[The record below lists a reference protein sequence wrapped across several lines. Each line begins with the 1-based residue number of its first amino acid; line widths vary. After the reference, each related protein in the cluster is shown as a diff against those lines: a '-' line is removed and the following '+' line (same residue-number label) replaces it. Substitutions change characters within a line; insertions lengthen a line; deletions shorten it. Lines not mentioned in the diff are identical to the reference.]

1 MPPIRKHWN
10 LILCILLGFVPI
22 APALFSGS
30 TIGAFDQIR
39 QMAPW
44 NGDKPSVPWDV
55 LQADSVLQFYVW
67 RDLVFQSWGRFEVPV
82 WNPYEL
88 GGTPLLANSQSGALY
103 PFHILVGILKI
114 PTGLAIVLL
123 AWLHL
128 SLAALGTAKAAKA
141 LGANEFGQT
150 VSAVGFGTSAFM
162 LAWTALPSVITTVCW
177 IPWGIAAALSLPK
190 DRLDGFATLRLAA
203 PIALL
208 LLAGHL
214 QFAAYGLGAIGLAII
229 ASFFG
234 QSAFTIGMRALMIL
248 SATLLCNIFAGRQIA
263 TVLEYSQFS
272 HRRGT
277 PTPEGYEAYVASSL
291 KPLHL
296 SALSSPTML
305 GNPRVAGP
313 EAAPGIK
320 VSEYWPAIAMRGAN
334 YAEGAL
340 TLGPLILAFL
350 FLANWRAKRTWFA
363 AALCVGAAL
372 IGFGSPLNAVLYFN
386 VPGWSATGSP
396 GRVIVLFVLGASLL
410 AGLGAS
416 NTVQSFTK
424 KSWLGLGVLL
434 LSILLVP
441 VLNGT
446 FTASN
451 VPMEVISQ
459 LAAAGFI
466 SGATTALLGI
476 LLVVGCFVFLQMPDE
491 KKKTHGALGLV
502 TVFGI
507 AWILSFNPIMFGKPL
522 EAKAEPAKTR
532 IAVVNNDWDLLTAA
546 PAVLP
551 PNTATMLRQPELGG
565 YDSLLHRDTVAML
578 NDINGQDSPPPAN
591 GNMMFIKDTFDPKKA
606 ADAGVTEVWSRNPL
620 ASMTTVPVQ
629 RDGYF
634 VYQLAG
640 PGLADVDG
648 KPVEIAELSPSGIR
662 IVAPPG
668 GKLTV
673 RFRNIG
679 QWTSNLSEPRKD
691 TRWLEYDLEP
701 NTPEVYIRPKGL
713 EIAINFNNLFSIFFF
728 VFLFWRRPGAKP
740 E

>member
-10 LILCILLGFVPI
+10 LILCILLGFIPI

-44 NGDKPSVPWDV
+44 NGEKPSVPWDV

-190 DRLDGFATLRLAA
+190 DRLDGFATLQLAA
-203 PIALL
+203 PIALV

-214 QFAAYGLGAIGLAII
+214 QFAAYGLGAIGLAIVASLI
-229 ASFFG
+229 A
-234 QSAFTIGMRALMIL
+234 QPKSALGNRAMMIFMALAIG
-248 SATLLCNIFAGRQIA
+248 TLVAGPQVR

-272 HRRGT
+272 HRRGS

-291 KPLHL
+291 KPFHL

-320 VSEYWPAIAMRGAN
+320 VSEYWPAIAVRGAN

-340 TLGPLILAFL
+340 TLGPLILAFF
-350 FLANWRAKRTWFA
+350 FLGNWRAKRTWFA
-363 AALCVGAAL
+363 ASLCIGAAL
-372 IGFGSPLNAVLYFN
+372 IAFGSPLNAVLYFN

-416 NTVQSFTK
+416 NTVQNFTK
-424 KSWLGLGVLL
+424 KSWIGLGVVL
-434 LSILLVP
+434 LSILVVP

-446 FTASN
+446 FTPTN
-451 VPMEVISQ
+451 VPAEVISQ

-522 EAKAEPAKTR
+522 VAKAEPAKTR

-565 YDSLLHRDTVAML
+565 YDSLVHRDTVAML

-591 GNMMFIKDTFDPKKA
+591 GNMMFVKDTFDPKKA

-620 ASMTTVPVQ
+620 ASMTADPVQ
-629 RDGYF
+629 RDGYY
-634 VYQLAG
+634 VYKVDG

-648 KPVEIAELSPSGIR
+648 KPLEIAELSPSGIR

-679 QWTSNLSEPRKD
+679 EWTSNLGEPRKD
-691 TRWLEYDLEP
+691 TRWLEFNLEP
-701 NTPEVYIRPKGL
+701 NTPEITIRPRGTDVTFDFSAL
-713 EIAINFNNLFSIFFF
+713 ILFVLLLSFITPFP
-728 VFLFWRRPGAKP
+728 RSEK

>member
-10 LILCILLGFVPI
+10 LILCILLGFIPI
-22 APALFSGS
+22 APALFSGN

-44 NGDKPSVPWDV
+44 NGEKPSVPWDV

-88 GGTPLLANSQSGALY
+88 GGTPLLANSQSGGLY

-114 PTGLAIVLL
+114 PTGLGIVLL

-128 SLAALGTAKAAKA
+128 SLAALGTARAAKA

-177 IPWGIAAALSLPK
+177 IPWGVAAALNIGK
-190 DRLDGFATLRLAA
+190 DRSDWQAVIRLAT
-203 PIALL
+203 PIALM

-214 QFAAYGLGAIGLAII
+214 QFAAYGLGAIGLAVI
-229 ASFFG
+229 ASLLAQPKGTLGKRAVMIFMG
-234 QSAFTIGMRALMIL
+234 LAIGALV
-248 SATLLCNIFAGRQIA
+248 AGSQVR

-272 HRRGT
+272 HRRGN

-291 KPLHL
+291 KPFHL

-305 GNPRVAGP
+305 GNTRVAGP

-320 VSEYWPAIAMRGAN
+320 VSEYWPAIAVRGAN

-363 AALCVGAAL
+363 AALCIGAAL
-372 IGFGSPLNAVLYFN
+372 IAFGSPLNAVLYFN

-416 NTVQSFTK
+416 NTVENFTK
-424 KSWLGLGVLL
+424 KSWIGLGVVLV
-434 LSILLVP
+434 SILLVP

-446 FTASN
+446 FSPSN
-451 VPMEVISQ
+451 VPAELISQ

-476 LLVVGCFVFLQMPDE
+476 LLVIGCFVFLQMPDE
-491 KKKTHGALGLV
+491 RKKTHGALGLV

-507 AWILSFNPIMFGKPL
+507 AWILSFNPIMFGKPP
-522 EAKAEPAKTR
+522 ESPAQPAKTR
-532 IAVVNNDWDLLTAA
+532 VAVINNDWDLLTAA
-546 PAVLP
+546 PAILP

-578 NDINGQDSPPPAN
+578 NDINGQDTPPPAN
-591 GNMMFIKDTFDPKKA
+591 GNMMFIKDSFDPKKA
-606 ADAGVTEVWSRNPL
+606 ADAGVTEVWTRKPL
-620 ASMTTVPVQ
+620 ETMTADPVQ
-629 RDGYF
+629 RDGYY
-634 VYQLAG
+634 VYELDG

-679 QWTSNLSEPRKD
+679 EWTSNLGEPRKD
-691 TRWLEYDLEP
+691 TRWLEFDLEP
-701 NTPEVYIRPKGL
+701 NTPEITIRPGGTNITFDIGVL
-713 EIAINFNNLFSIFFF
+713 LLFSIISSMFGP
-728 VFLFWRRPGAKP
+728 VQRPKP